1 MRELLRI
8 RNARIFLLGWSV
20 SVFGDWAIFIALG
33 VWMKDLTDSN
43 GAAGLVFFALALP
56 SLFSPLAGLVVDRVS
71 RRKVMIV
78 TYSVEAVAVLSLL
91 FVHDRGDA
99 WIIYAVAGFYGAAG
113 TLAAAARSAFMTVI
127 LPRDLLGE
135 ANGLFQTV
143 REGLR
148 LIAPLV
154 GAAIYAAVGGGAVAI
169 LDSLSFVVVVAALL
183 TLRVEEPK
191 FAREEHHFMQ
201 ELLAGARHI
210 AATIPL
216 RQIVLATGLCLLF
229 VGFSETV
236 IFAVMDEGLG
246 KSPSFFGV
254 LSSLQGVGAIAG
266 GLTAARVLRRI
277 GDVKLVGFGM
287 GMFALGEFSFVSSSV
302 PLVLAGIAVSG
313 AGLAWFIVGFATAL
327 QVRTPARLQGR
338 VVGAAE
344 TLIGTPQTVS
354 IALGAAL
361 VSLVDYRLL
370 VVTSCLVTAATGV
383 YLLTRRAVIP
393 ADTLE
398 EEPAVAA

>member
-1 MRELLRI
+1 MRQLLRI
-8 RNARIFLLGWSV
+8 RNARVFLFGWSV

-43 GAAGLVFFALALP
+43 SAAGLVFFALALP
-56 SLFSPLAGLVVDRVS
+56 SLFSPLAGLVVDRLS

-78 TYSVEAVAVLSLL
+78 TYSVEAVVVLSLL

-99 WIIYAVAGFYGAAG
+99 WIIYAVAAFYGAAG

-154 GAAIYAAVGGGAVAI
+154 GAAIYASAGGGAVAI
-169 LDSLSFVVVVAALL
+169 LDSVSFIAVVVALL
-183 TLRVEEPK
+183 MLRVDEPR
-191 FAREEHHFMQ
+191 FAREEHHFME

-210 AATIPL
+210 ARTLPL
-216 RQIVLATGLCLLF
+216 RQIVLATGFCLLF

-236 IFAVMDEGLG
+236 IFAVLDEGLNRDT
-246 KSPSFFGV
+246 SFFGV
-254 LSSLQGVGAIAG
+254 LSSLQGAGAIVG
-266 GLTAARVLRRI
+266 GVTAARVLRRV

-287 GMFALGEFSFVSSSV
+287 GLFALGEFSFVSSSL
-302 PLVLAGIAVSG
+302 PLVLVGIAVAG
-313 AGLAWFIVGFATAL
+313 AGIAWFIVGFVTAIQL
-327 QVRTPARLQGR
+327 RSPARLQGR
-338 VVGAAE
+338 VAGAAE
-344 TLIGTPQTVS
+344 TLVGTPQTIS

-361 VSLVDYRLL
+361 VTLVDYRVL
-370 VVTSCLVTAATGV
+370 VVTSCLVTAATGA
-383 YLLTRRAVIP
+383 YLLSRRAVIP
-393 ADTLE
+393 AETV
-398 EEPAVAA
+398 EEPAIAA

>member
-1 MRELLRI
+1 
-8 RNARIFLLGWSV
+8 V
-20 SVFGDWAIFIALG
+20 Q
-33 VWMKDLTDSN
+33 
-43 GAAGLVFFALALP
+43 
-56 SLFSPLAGLVVDRVS
+56 
-71 RRKVMIV
+71 
-78 TYSVEAVAVLSLL
+78 
-91 FVHDRGDA
+91 DRGDA
-99 WIIYAVAGFYGAAG
+99 WIIYAVAAFYGAAG

-183 TLRVEEPK
+183 TLRVDEPK
-191 FAREEHHFMQ
+191 FEREEHHFTQ

-393 ADTLE
+393 AETLD
-398 EEPAVAA
+398 EPAVAA

>member
-1 MRELLRI
+1 MRQLLRI
-8 RNARIFLLGWSV
+8 RDARVFLFGWSV

-43 GAAGLVFFALALP
+43 SAAGLVFFALALP
-56 SLFSPLAGLVVDRVS
+56 SLLSPLAGLLVDRLS
-71 RRKVMIV
+71 RRKVMIA
-78 TYSVEAVAVLSLL
+78 TYSVESVMVLSLL

-99 WIIYAVAGFYGAAG
+99 WIIYAVAAFYGAAG

-154 GAAIYAAVGGGAVAI
+154 GAAIYASVGGGAVAVVI
-169 LDSLSFVVVVAALL
+169 SLLL
-183 TLRVEEPK
+183 LKVDEPR
-191 FAREEHHFMQ
+191 FAREEHHFME

-210 AATIPL
+210 ARTLPL
-216 RQIVLATGLCLLF
+216 RQIVVATGLCLLF

-236 IFAVMDEGLG
+236 IFAVIDQGLHR
-246 KSPSFFGV
+246 STSFFGV

-266 GLTAARVLRRI
+266 GVTAARILRRV

-287 GMFALGEFSFVSSSV
+287 GLFAVGELSFVSSSL
-302 PLVLAGIAVSG
+302 PLVLVGIAVAG
-313 AGLAWFIVGFATAL
+313 AGLAWFIVGFATAIQL
-327 QVRTPARLQGR
+327 RSPARLQGR
-338 VVGAAE
+338 VAGAAE

-354 IALGAAL
+354 IAVGAAL
-361 VSLVDYRLL
+361 VTVIDYRLL
-370 VVTSCLVTAATGV
+370 TASSCLVTAGTGI
-383 YLLTRRAVIP
+383 YLLSRRAVIP
-393 ADTLE
+393 ADVAD
-398 EEPAVAA
+398 EPALAA

>member
-1 MRELLRI
+1 MRNLLRI
-8 RNARIFLLGWSV
+8 RNARVFLLGWSV

-43 GAAGLVFFALALP
+43 SAAGLVFFALALP
-56 SLFSPLAGLVVDRVS
+56 SLFSPLAGLVVDRLS

-91 FVHDRGDA
+91 FVHDRSDV
-99 WIIYAVAGFYGAAG
+99 WIIYAVAAFYGAAG

-154 GAAIYAAVGGGAVAI
+154 GAAIYAAAGGGVVAI
-169 LDSLSFVVVVAALL
+169 LDSASFVVVVVALL
-183 TLRVEEPK
+183 TLRVEEPR
-191 FAREEHHFMQ
+191 FEREEHHFLE

-210 AATIPL
+210 AATLPL

-236 IFAVMDEGLG
+236 IFAVMDQGLHR
-246 KSPSFFGV
+246 SPSFFGV

-266 GLTAARVLRRI
+266 GLTAARTLRRI

-287 GMFALGEFSFVSSSV
+287 GLFAAGELSFVSSSL
-302 PLVLAGIAVSG
+302 PLVLVGIAVAG
-313 AGLAWFIVGFATAL
+313 AGIAWFIVGFATAIQL
-327 QVRTPARLQGR
+327 RSPARLQGR
-338 VVGAAE
+338 VAGAAE
-344 TLIGTPQTVS
+344 TLVGTPQTVS
-354 IALGAAL
+354 IAIGAAL
-361 VSLVDYRLL
+361 VTIVDYRAM
-370 VVTSCLVTAATGV
+370 VVLSCFVTAVCGV
-383 YLLTRRAVIP
+383 YLLSRRAIVP
-393 ADTLE
+393 AETTDD
-398 EEPAVAA
+398 PALAA

>member
-1 MRELLRI
+1 MRQLLRI
-8 RNARIFLLGWSV
+8 RNARIFLFGWSV

-43 GAAGLVFFALALP
+43 SAAGLVFFALALP
-56 SLFSPLAGLVVDRVS
+56 SLFSPLAGLVVDRLS
-71 RRKVMIV
+71 RRRVMIV
-78 TYSVEAVAVLSLL
+78 TYSVEAVVVLSLL

-99 WIIYAVAGFYGAAG
+99 WIIYAVAAFYGAAG

-154 GAAIYAAVGGGAVAI
+154 GAAIYATVGGGAVAI
-169 LDSLSFVVVVAALL
+169 LDSLSFIAVVLALL
-183 TLRVEEPK
+183 VLRVEEPR
-191 FAREEHHFMQ
+191 FEREEHHFIE

-210 AATIPL
+210 ARTVPL

-236 IFAVMDEGLG
+236 IFAVLDEGLHQET
-246 KSPSFFGV
+246 SFFGV
-254 LSSLQGVGAIAG
+254 LSSLQGAGAIVG
-266 GLTAARVLRRI
+266 GLTAARVLRRL
-277 GDVKLVGFGM
+277 GDVKLVGLGM
-287 GMFALGEFSFVSSSV
+287 GLFALGEFSMVTSSL
-302 PLVLAGIAVSG
+302 PLVLAGIAVAG
-313 AGLAWFIVGFATAL
+313 AGIAWFIVGFATAI
-327 QVRTPARLQGR
+327 QVRSPARLQGR
-338 VVGAAE
+338 VAGAAE
-344 TLIGTPQTVS
+344 TLVGTPQTIS

-361 VSLVDYRLL
+361 VSVVDYRVLIA
-370 VVTSCLVTAATGV
+370 TTCFVTAGTGA

-393 ADTLE
+393 AETV
-398 EEPAVAA
+398 EEPAIAA